1 VVAFIVGFSRVFYAD
16 EGKNLTTD
24 EHGSEEIAKIAM
36 IAKIAEIE
44 KQNPAMMNIDD
55 TDRDR

>member
-1 VVAFIVGFSRVFYAD
+1 MVGFSRVFYAD

-24 EHGSEEIAKIAM
+24 EHGLHGSEEIAKIAM

-44 KQNPAMMNIDD
+44 KQNPASDEH
-55 TDRDR
+55 R